1 MRDTATR
8 KGGSVFARHVVATVV
23 ALSWKRTVV
32 IERGR
37 WESRRTA
44 WKPHGDN
51 IRHLRTVRSV
61 DPEIA
66 VNETVRGA
74 APLMPSTSSHEVMAK
89 HTGFEYEEFSWRKY
103 RTFSASGDGPAD
115 VRWPEQA
122 LEDGQRVS
130 ERREVYRATFSAG
143 EDEYLTELDW
153 ATWRRL
159 RTGMRY
165 RLKLSTL
172 SGEIKQVAPLRGSW
186 S

>member
-1 MRDTATR
+1 VRDTAPG

-32 IERGR
+32 IEHGR
-37 WESRRTA
+37 WRSRRTA
-44 WKPHGDN
+44 WKPHGAN
-51 IRHLRTVRSV
+51 IRNLRTVRSLEY
-61 DPEIA
+61 D
-66 VNETVRGA
+66 TVSDNINVYRAGQQ
-74 APLMPSTSSHEVMAK
+74 PDRSREVLAK
-89 HTGFEYEEFSWRKY
+89 HMSFEYEEFEWSGH
-103 RTFSASGDGPAD
+103 RTFSASGDGTAD
-115 VRWPEQA
+115 VRWPEHA

-159 RTGMRY
+159 RAGMRY
-165 RLKLSTL
+165 RLKVSTL

>member
-1 MRDTATR
+1 M
-8 KGGSVFARHVVATVV
+8 FARHVVATVV

-32 IERGR
+32 IEYGR

-51 IRHLRTVRSV
+51 IRNVRTVRSTELDNV
-61 DPEIA
+61 SDNIRPGLA
-66 VNETVRGA
+66 
-74 APLMPSTSSHEVMAK
+74 STGSASRHEVMAK
-89 HTGFEYEEFSWRKY
+89 HTSFEYEEFTWARHRS
-103 RTFSASGDGPAD
+103 FSASGDGPAD
-115 VRWPEQA
+115 VHWPEQA

-130 ERREVYRATFSAG
+130 ERREVYQATFAAG

-159 RTGMRY
+159 RAGMRY
-165 RLKLSTL
+165 RLKVSTL

-186 S
+186 R